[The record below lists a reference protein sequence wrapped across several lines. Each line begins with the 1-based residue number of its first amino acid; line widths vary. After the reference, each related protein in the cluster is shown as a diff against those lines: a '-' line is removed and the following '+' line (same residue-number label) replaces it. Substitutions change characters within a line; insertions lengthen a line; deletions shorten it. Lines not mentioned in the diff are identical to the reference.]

1 LIEAPGSPD
10 HTRFGLIVSKS
21 VGNAVTRSRAKRRL
35 RHTVRQAALQPGM
48 DYVII
53 ARKSVTEVSF
63 DTLRGWVERALVKA
77 SDV

>member
-1 LIEAPGSPD
+1 
-10 HTRFGLIVSKS
+10 
-21 VGNAVTRSRAKRRL
+21 
-35 RHTVRQAALQPGM
+35 M

-63 DTLRGWVERALVKA
+63 DTLRGWVERALVEA